1 MQHEIEFKIFDEKNE
16 VFDFD
21 YLTIELDAKVETA
34 DSVVGDQCVGTNL
47 YVSEFTWNK
56 SDFTKEPIK
65 PGKTGKI
72 TATYNAATVGNFNK
86 TVYVKFLGITEQKSV
101 AILGVVEQ

>member
-56 SDFTKEPIK
+56 SDFTKED
-65 PGKTGKI
+65 
-72 TATYNAATVGNFNK
+72 NARIQKYLDENYDAVNK
-86 TVYVKFLGITEQKSV
+86 EYIENYEMGMF
-101 AILGVVEQ
+101 